1 MRAAKP
7 DIYEK
12 ARKAE
17 TLRAFVALEGQEIFM
32 LDLSGWN
39 AKKRLKALLHNVK

>member
-1 MRAAKP
+1 MK
-7 DIYEK
+7 K

-32 LDLSGWN
+32 PDFPAGTQEQNQDLLIN
-39 AKKRLKALLHNVK
+39 QKPV